1 VVNPVLSVIAN
12 EYKNVDSKF
21 LPSPLRAEPLSTH
34 RTASV
39 YRTLFYFAKL
49 KPRLLFAVGACLRAL
64 QQTTV
69 IQLVFDPSVGVGAGL
84 NLVAL
89 ATASRWPSA
98 LMLGWAVS
106 KPYWRFLHAAPPEG
120 AKLPIQLHVWQW
132 WTEPGGTGSARRQR
146 AEHYE
151 HQFILMFIW
160 KSSIVVCV
168 MITSLVHLAQGHVL
182 QVAWRS
188 MTDHRP
194 VGDLAV
200 QLAQESMCG
209 G

>member
-1 VVNPVLSVIAN
+1 VLAEFIVNENVNSMRHMKSLLVLLATHAATCIGVVRKASSTPSATPRPVPKRLPTRVCRWLYIVSVINPVLSVIAN

-21 LPSPLRAEPLSTH
+21 LPSPLRAKPLSTH

-106 KPYWRFLHAAPPEG
+106 KPFWSFLHAAPPEG
-120 AKLPIQLHVWQW
+120 AKLPIQLHVWQ
-132 WTEPGGTGSARRQR
+132 
-146 AEHYE
+146 
-151 HQFILMFIW
+151 
-160 KSSIVVCV
+160 
-168 MITSLVHLAQGHVL
+168 
-182 QVAWRS
+182 
-188 MTDHRP
+188 
-194 VGDLAV
+194 
-200 QLAQESMCG
+200 
-209 G
+209 

>member
-1 VVNPVLSVIAN
+1 MKSVLLHSTLLGSLAAICGAHVKFVRSKASSTPSATPHPVPKRLPTRVCRWLYIFTVVNPVLSVIAN

-106 KPYWRFLHAAPPEG
+106 KPFWSFLHAAPPEG
-120 AKLPIQLHVWQW
+120 AKLPIQLHVWQ
-132 WTEPGGTGSARRQR
+132 
-146 AEHYE
+146 
-151 HQFILMFIW
+151 
-160 KSSIVVCV
+160 
-168 MITSLVHLAQGHVL
+168 
-182 QVAWRS
+182 
-188 MTDHRP
+188 
-194 VGDLAV
+194 
-200 QLAQESMCG
+200 
-209 G
+209 

>member
-1 VVNPVLSVIAN
+1 MKSVLLHSTLLGSLAAICGAHVKFVRSKASSTPSGTPHPVPKLLPTRVCRWLYIFTVVNPVLSVIAN

-120 AKLPIQLHVWQW
+120 AKLPIQLHVWQ
-132 WTEPGGTGSARRQR
+132 
-146 AEHYE
+146 
-151 HQFILMFIW
+151 
-160 KSSIVVCV
+160 
-168 MITSLVHLAQGHVL
+168 
-182 QVAWRS
+182 
-188 MTDHRP
+188 
-194 VGDLAV
+194 
-200 QLAQESMCG
+200 
-209 G
+209 